1 MFFDQQNFSA
11 RMLTATKLSWERQ
24 KLNVQMRAYDSL
36 SLRLVGNG
44 TIVLGGS
51 TYTVKAG
58 DVMYLPAGYG
68 YEADYS
74 ATEMIAIHFYG
85 NFDVRPGEIEIF
97 DCSDKVLSLFEKAA
111 ALYDEKPDGFKLS
124 ATAVFYEILAA
135 LSSAPDKTDEILLH
149 ALAYISENYGDPE
162 MKLSD
167 ICRAVGTSES
177 SLRRR
182 FYDRYGVSPVDY
194 IIEYRLDRACDLLSA
209 RNATVAETAE
219 KCGFSEPKYLSRIMK
234 KRRGFSPSSLKIK
247 VL

>member
-1 MFFDQQNFSA
+1 M
-11 RMLTATKLSWERQ
+11 
-24 KLNVQMRAYDSL
+24 
-36 SLRLVGNG
+36 
-44 TIVLGGS
+44 
-51 TYTVKAG
+51 
-58 DVMYLPAGYG
+58 
-68 YEADYS
+68 
-74 ATEMIAIHFYG
+74 
-85 NFDVRPGEIEIF
+85 
-97 DCSDKVLSLFEKAA
+97 
-111 ALYDEKPDGFKLS
+111 
-124 ATAVFYEILAA
+124 FYEILAA
-135 LSSAPDKTDEILLH
+135 LSSSPDKTDEILLH

-167 ICRAVGTSES
+167 VCRAVGTSES

-194 IIEYRLDRACDLLSA
+194 VIEYRLDRACDLLSA